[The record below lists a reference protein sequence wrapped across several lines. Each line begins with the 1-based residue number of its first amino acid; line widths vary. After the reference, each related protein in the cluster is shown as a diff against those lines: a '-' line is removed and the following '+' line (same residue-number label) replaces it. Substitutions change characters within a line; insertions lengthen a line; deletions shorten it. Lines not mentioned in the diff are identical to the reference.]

1 MFSATVLHE
10 IGQDVQE
17 RPFLALDQAFL
28 FLVQGTSTLGD
39 VLINLRGV
47 LIRGNSHLVFTLLLH
62 NLLWTGVESKAV
74 FWHPSF

>member
-28 FLVQGTSTLGD
+28 FLLQGTSTLGD

-47 LIRGNSHLVFTLLLH
+47 IIRGNSHLVFTLLLH